1 MKVLILSC
9 YTGEGHNSAARAV
22 MEELQA
28 HGIEC
33 EITDPVAF
41 KSEKAQKF
49 VSSFYNNMIKKTPAA
64 FGALYKAG
72 AIYDSTG
79 ITSPVY
85 LLNAGYAENL
95 NSYIDMIRSSVRIFT
110 AWRS

>member
-49 VSSFYNNMIKKTPAA
+49 VSSFYNNMIKRLLPRLAHFTRQV
-64 FGALYKAG
+64 LY
-72 AIYDSTG
+72 
-79 ITSPVY
+79 
-85 LLNAGYAENL
+85 
-95 NSYIDMIRSSVRIFT
+95 MILRE
-110 AWRS
+110 